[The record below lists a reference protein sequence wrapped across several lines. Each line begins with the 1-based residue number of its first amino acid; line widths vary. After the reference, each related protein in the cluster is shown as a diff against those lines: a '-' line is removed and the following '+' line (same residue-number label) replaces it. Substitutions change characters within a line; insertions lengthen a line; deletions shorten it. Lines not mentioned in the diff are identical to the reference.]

1 MSGPVQ
7 NVVIRSPSKS
17 MTNDYWE
24 LLTTDDDV
32 IKDLAIWAIGH
43 TDLVDLVDIDVH
55 WLQIRVIPDE
65 IIPRF
70 PEYLEFLESWKK
82 SQSSIKVTG
91 YYQGIKIYVLGFC
104 GNTIEVTFN
113 DLSPIIIDL
122 DTRRLSVRVIDGG
135 TGKSTLVAGLSP
147 INYSRMLTDPGV
159 FPKFVRIGYEYE
171 KGIYNYT

>member
-1 MSGPVQ
+1 
-7 NVVIRSPSKS
+7 

-32 IKDLAIWAIGH
+32 IKDLAIWAMGH

-70 PEYLEFLESWKK
+70 PEFLEFLESWKK
-82 SQSSIKVTG
+82 SQGSIKVTG
-91 YYQGIKIYVLGFC
+91 YYQGIKIYVLGFR
-104 GNTIEVTFN
+104 GNTIEATFN
-113 DLSPIIIDL
+113 DLSPVIIDL
-122 DTRRLSVRVIDGG
+122 DTRRLSVWVIDGG

-147 INYSRMLTDPGV
+147 INHSKMISNPEY
-159 FPKFVRIGYEYE
+159 FPRFVRIGYEYE